1 MPLLSNTY
9 RSLND
14 LKTTFDKGYQLQ
26 QHLYSVDVALIE
38 HMSGFYNLRVVEK
51 QSGDWTKCISKT
63 ISGHQR
69 NVNWPLWTTFN
80 ISYIVTNSQQCQHN
94 CGLLSCPSFKMRL
107 VDKHVS
113 GMQQKTVLQSCFFQC
128 CNDRKKYA
136 MSLLWGHY
144 FSGPSIYRQTFSSV
158 CSCWN
163 LHVNAQWLAG
173 V

>member
-69 NVNWPLWTTFN
+69 NVNWPLWTVFN

-113 GMQQKTVLQSCFFQC
+113 GMQQKTVLQSCFFNVVTIEKIC
-128 CNDRKKYA
+128 DES
-136 MSLLWGHY
+136 SLGALFLW
-144 FSGPSIYRQTFSSV
+144 TFYLQADIFICLFLLKSS
-158 CSCWN
+158 C
-163 LHVNAQWLAG
+163 
-173 V
+173 